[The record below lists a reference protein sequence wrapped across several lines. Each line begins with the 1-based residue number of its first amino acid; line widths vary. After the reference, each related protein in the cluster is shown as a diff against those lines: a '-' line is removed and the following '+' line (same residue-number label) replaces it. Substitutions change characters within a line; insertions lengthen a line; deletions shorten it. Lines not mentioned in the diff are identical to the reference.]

1 VRVRQAV
8 LEDLAAMATIDDAL
22 VEGSPRRDEV
32 HELLVGGCCLLGE
45 DLSDGSTTVVGYVA
59 VAPRRFFGR
68 DFIALLVVAE
78 PWRRRGVGTQLLN
91 AATSR
96 AATDVV
102 FTSTN
107 ESNQGM
113 RALLSR
119 ENWLVSGTL
128 DGLDDGDPEIV
139 FYRRTET

>member
-1 VRVRQAV
+1 VRQAV
-8 LEDLAAMATIDDAL
+8 LEDLPAMAAVDSSL
-22 VEGSPRRDEV
+22 VKGSPLWGEV
-32 HELLVGGCCLLGE
+32 HDLLAGGCCLLGE
-45 DLSDGSTTVVGYVA
+45 ELSGDSPSGIGYVA
-59 VAPRRFFGR
+59 VAPRHFFGR